1 MAPHDEGAW
10 RPALD
15 TVNDALQ
22 AEWFPMD
29 KQGVAYAVGDM
40 TIERSDGRCI
50 PVRTV
55 LDLVDSDRFESAE
68 AVTGALKAAVDR
80 VEC

>member
-1 MAPHDEGAW
+1 MDSSRDGAW

-15 TVNDALQ
+15 SVTEALR

-29 KQGVAYAVGDM
+29 KQGVAYAVGDLS
-40 TIERSDGRCI
+40 IERSDGRCI

-55 LDLVDSDRFESAE
+55 LDHIAADRFDSVD
-68 AVTGALKAAVDR
+68 AVTGALLAAVDH